1 MGERVAVKRGST
13 FERTS
18 SQKKQLALQTE
29 NSTVGISLFQ
39 GLTSTDNAMLG
50 EDRHSRSQSEEEL
63 SSAAFAGPQPGG
75 GEGVAGGGWS
85 SGGDQQ
91 GGAGGGQG
99 VVGGGQQLGGQQ
111 GYAEGASGG
120 SLSAL
125 VNATLRWQ
133 TELTCNHRQ
142 AQRIVQRGFMLCF
155 GEYTTA
161 DVCLAYD
168 QRTCSSTLRMV
179 KAAIDLCMRSIC
191 VCAWCF
197 CVA

>member
-39 GLTSTDNAMLG
+39 GLTSTDSAMLG
-50 EDRHSRSQSEEEL
+50 EDHHSRSQSEEEL
-63 SSAAFAGPQPGG
+63 SSAAFAGQQSGG
-75 GEGVAGGGWS
+75 GDGVAGGGWS
-85 SGGDQQ
+85 SGVDQQ

-99 VVGGGQQLGGQQ
+99 VVGGEQQLGGQQ

-125 VNATLRWQ
+125 ANATL
-133 TELTCNHRQ
+133 H
-142 AQRIVQRGFMLCF
+142 
-155 GEYTTA
+155 
-161 DVCLAYD
+161 
-168 QRTCSSTLRMV
+168 
-179 KAAIDLCMRSIC
+179 
-191 VCAWCF
+191 
-197 CVA
+197 